1 MEGITEIDKTE
12 YIDECKEIVRNEIP
26 EELSDEMLTIV
37 TNEIMDTCLFIGGD
51 FKKENIIDITKQYVT
66 MGGIRRIKKAHEV
79 FKCKHYCEIPTP
91 KGTLRGFF
99 HKPNQDKHPV
109 CFFVDFH
116 GFTGQKTGTKFS
128 YVQLSR
134 MLESKGIASFRF
146 DFLGSGE
153 SDGNFVDMTFQDELS
168 CARVIL
174 EECLKMEN
182 CTEIYVLGHSMG
194 GAIAS
199 ELAKIYPDV
208 IKKMVLWAPAFNLPD
223 ALHYLTGQVER
234 AKTYDHGGYEISDDF
249 VEDILKRDFY
259 QELDTYQNDLLVIH
273 GTKDTTVPYEIS
285 NTYMKLFHK
294 GTKFVSIEDGNHNFD
309 KLSDIKQVLKLTL
322 EFFE

>member
-1 MEGITEIDKTE
+1 M
-12 YIDECKEIVRNEIP
+12 
-26 EELSDEMLTIV
+26 
-37 TNEIMDTCLFIGGD
+37 
-51 FKKENIIDITKQYVT
+51 Q
-66 MGGIRRIKKAHEV
+66 
-79 FKCKHYCEIPTP
+79 HYCEIPTP

-109 CFFVDFH
+109 CLIFH

-134 MLESKGIASFRF
+134 MLEAKGIASFRF

-153 SDGNFVDMTFQDELS
+153 SDGN
-168 CARVIL
+168 
-174 EECLKMEN
+174 LKMEN

-199 ELAKIYPDV
+199 ELAKLYPDV

-234 AKTYDHGGYEISDDF
+234 AKTYDHGGYEISDEF

-259 QELDTYQNDLLVIH
+259 QKLDTYQNELLVIH

-285 NTYMKLFHK
+285 NKYMKLFHK
-294 GTKFVSIEDGNHNFD
+294 GTKFISIEDGNHNFD

>member
-1 MEGITEIDKTE
+1 MRDYK
-12 YIDECKEIVRNEIP
+12 
-26 EELSDEMLTIV
+26 M
-37 TNEIMDTCLFIGGD
+37 
-51 FKKENIIDITKQYVT
+51 Q
-66 MGGIRRIKKAHEV
+66 
-79 FKCKHYCEIPTP
+79 HYCEIPTP

-109 CFFVDFH
+109 CLIFH

-134 MLESKGIASFRF
+134 MLEAKGIASFRF

-194 GAIAS
+194 GAVAS

-234 AKTYDHGGYEISDDF
+234 TKTYDHNGYEISDEF

-259 QELDTYQNDLLVIH
+259 QKLDTYQNDLLVIH

-285 NTYMKLFHK
+285 KKYMKLFHE
-294 GTKFVSIEDGNHNFD
+294 GTKFISIEDGNHNFD